1 MINNV
6 PLRLTILHFA
16 QRLRMDG
23 DTFII
28 PQLLN
33 KITWLPSQK
42 LDYTIFSNFRPDCSF
57 YRLDQ
62 RTVRIRGSPSVTA
75 TECSKC
81 AVNDPSVDTT
91 VH

>member
-16 QRLRMDG
+16 QRLRIDG

-28 PQLLN
+28 PQLL
-33 KITWLPSQK
+33 IQVAWLPSQT
-42 LDYTIFSNFRPDCSF
+42 LHYTIFSNFRPYFKCL
-57 YRLDQ
+57 RPDQ

-75 TECSKC
+75 TECSKW